1 MLWRFASSGSAWHV
15 AQVRGR
21 FRWYV
26 GARGSDFARR
36 PWAAPWHDRQVAA
49 SESPRPR
56 DVPWML
62 SRYWRTWAA
71 WHVAHVSIESAAAG
85 RTSCVP
91 WHAVH
96 VGAGARACAR
106 RLPWAPPASPP
117 GTAAWQSAQRTRGS
131 RSWGAVAVVW
141 HARQSSPPCADPF
154 SAAPSTKSETGRP
167 GRGVSR
173 LRSRSAWQARQ
184 SSAVG
189 FSAAHAAGAAE
200 KPTAED

>member
-21 FRWYV
+21 VRWYV
-26 GARGSDFARR
+26 GARGADFAGR
-36 PWAAPWHDRQVAA
+36 P
-49 SESPRPR
+49 
-56 DVPWML
+56 
-62 SRYWRTWAA
+62 
-71 WHVAHVSIESAAAG
+71 
-85 RTSCVP
+85 SCVP

-167 GRGVSR
+167 GRGGSR
-173 LRSRSAWQARQ
+173 LRARSAGQGGGGGGGRGPPPPAPLPPTQRARRGARRRGRRPRRGRASVLVAPVAPVEREHDRPAQ
-184 SSAVG
+184 RGLAVV
-189 FSAAHAAGAAE
+189 AGRAGRG
-200 KPTAED
+200 PPC